1 MYSSP
6 LAASSAIWTLKIH
19 ESDEH
24 PGRNNKKKRINNG
37 KPCGGSIIRCSNKW

>member
-24 PGRNNKKKRINNG
+24 PGRKKSTMVN
-37 KPCGGSIIRCSNKW
+37 PVEVA

>member
-24 PGRNNKKKRINNG
+24 PGRNNKKNE
-37 KPCGGSIIRCSNKW
+37 SIMVNPVEVA